1 MSVDKDL
8 VDILKA
14 GDFLL
19 IEPRF
24 DFMMLFFE
32 SKGNKLDNFREAG
45 LRVEEVSFDVGMG

>member
-19 IEPRF
+19 IELRF
-24 DFMMLFFE
+24 YFMIFFFE

-45 LRVEEVSFDVGMG
+45 LRVEEVSFDVGVG